1 MADQEF
7 RPDSAEGNSILPRG
21 VMFLFRDASA
31 EMLVKSIEGVG
42 AARRSYLCGHPP
54 VVSKFGFIP
63 GLNFFWT
70 YPPGSSPL
78 LEFHLLDIDEW
89 EIDLEGSVFMTWWL
103 PFKSALKA
111 EPCTALAVGAPEGQA
126 AEDALVRFA
135 AGVLKKHVGVVQDD
149 NSDHAWTLDEIRAG
163 LSQDG
168 YRFFQARHLET
179 HP

>member
-1 MADQEF
+1 VADQEF
-7 RPDSAEGNSILPRG
+7 RPDSGEDNSILPRG
-21 VMFLFRDASA
+21 VMFLFRYASA
-31 EMLVKSIEGVG
+31 EMLIRSIERFG
-42 AARRSYLCGHPP
+42 AARRSRRPGHPP
-54 VVSKFGFIP
+54 VVSTFGFIP
-63 GLNFFWT
+63 GHDFFWT

-89 EIDLEGSVFMTWWL
+89 EIDLEASVLVTWWL

-111 EPCTALAVGAPEGQA
+111 EPTIALAVGAAEGQA

-135 AGVLKKHVGVVQDD
+135 AGVLKKHAGIVQDD
-149 NSDHAWTLDEIRAG
+149 NSNHAWTLNEIRAG

-168 YRFFQARHLET
+168 YRFFQTRHLET